1 MSISCKCMN
10 IVVKLEEPCLREEQQ
25 RRFDLESALKKQQ
38 KQRSAAAATT
48 KTTATTT
55 PSDDHFL
62 FFKEALGPVRCSNVQ
77 VQYNGLLQKERLL
90 DEWELSLCRHCDSFV
105 FARHV
110 VDDANTDAAVSA
122 MITCL
127 VNPSLMTND
136 EQLSARMT
144 DDSYSPAFGI
154 VLNGSSLS
162 YSDLTEKAK
171 LLSKVRS
178 DNQFMQQ
185 LRAYMERETEAANER
200 IQRFTE
206 QEFAVLKVKRERA
219 EQDCLILAKLAA
231 NNQVPEELLL
241 VRSNSTSINSSSN
254 NNNGGQTVPSRTTPT
269 TATVPSNTTNMND
282 TSVNSQLETPPP
294 TPEYLP
300 MSTGNSPPMTTAA
313 GGTVVNS
320 RQQHPITPSSSS
332 SMVDQSSYSSPSG
345 ARLSAA
351 QTNGRTPNRA
361 NLSYNNVDNHPYNN
375 NNNNIVS
382 FNNSRGAISSRQQ
395 PTAVTMQ
402 QHSSTNSMTMLQ
414 QQQHQLRPTS
424 YETDCM
430 FDIDGMEND
439 NSPLSNTL
447 SDEEELG
454 FDESISNNNEDGM
467 YIPSRQLGVKNGSIA
482 RSLPISMPQLMTQF
496 RTNEEDFEEMNED
509 NVDIAASIKALARSV
524 HGDTVFGDLPRPQIQ
539 RFSTQI

>member
-1 MSISCKCMN
+1 MN

-38 KQRSAAAATT
+38 EQRAAATATT

-110 VDDANTDAAVSA
+110 VDDANTDATVSA

-185 LRAYMERETEAANER
+185 LRAYMEQETEAANER

-241 VRSNSTSINSSSN
+241 VRSNSTSISSSNN

-313 GGTVVNS
+313 GGAVVNS

-467 YIPSRQLGVKNGSIA
+467 YIPSRQLGAKNGSIA